1 VQSVQSTFNV
11 GQMLSLQGIALI
23 NGTQMITALTV
34 EGKLLAEVF
43 SRFNDAVSCQRAE
56 KKNCDLQFSSKHLV
70 MSSNL
75 KRYKI
80 GIAYR
85 PGRPHIGEKWGK
97 LTPLEKWMKN

>member
-1 VQSVQSTFNV
+1 MQSVQSTFNV

-56 KKNCDLQFSSKHLV
+56 KKIVICNFRVNIWLCLV
-70 MSSNL
+70 
-75 KRYKI
+75 I
-80 GIAYR
+80 
-85 PGRPHIGEKWGK
+85 
-97 LTPLEKWMKN
+97 